1 MAFDIISLMHITN
14 MPWAIGAKKEHKFP
28 PIAMLAKT
36 IFWQF
41 NKPKWNQM
49 DFFHSFGLLITL
61 HCYHHNDHFR
71 LDICQQKLIKWPT
84 LDAWNPLILQVFV
97 KLRQFWRKNSM
108 MNLRWSWT
116 WKISRCV
123 WTIFYG
129 DVMYDSHGNFFL
141 FCNMCK
147 YLQLLV
153 MMCNWGHVCLTFVL
167 MQLNMVGTFLLVVCI
182 MHKAH
187 ILPYL
192 HVSNMRSFK
201 MMILPNVRGFFL
213 KTTSGSVFILNC
225 RIIKVI

>member
-1 MAFDIISLMHITN
+1 MCQGNLWLLTLS
-14 MPWAIGAKKEHKFP
+14 PWCILQMCLVLLAQKEHKFP
-28 PIAMLAKT
+28 TIAMLAKT

-41 NKPKWNQM
+41 NNQNEIKWI
-49 DFFHSFGLLITL
+49 FSIVGILTTL
-61 HCYHHNDHFR
+61 HSYHHNDHFR

-84 LDAWNPLILQVFV
+84 LDAWNLLILQMFV
-97 KLRQFWRKNSM
+97 KLRQFWLKNLM
-108 MNLRWSWT
+108 MNLRWSQT
-116 WKISRCV
+116 WKFSRCV

-141 FCNMCK
+141 FCNMCN

-153 MMCNWGHVCLTFVL
+153 MMCNWGHVRLMFVL

-192 HVSNMRSFK
+192 HEGNMRSIK
-201 MMILPNVRGFFL
+201 MIILPNVRVFF
-213 KTTSGSVFILNC
+213 
-225 RIIKVI
+225 